1 MAITENVLTQVP
13 EFGNEEQEA
22 QWWDAHKEQVEN
34 QLVAAMRDGTARRG
48 TAQRLVSEARGSK
61 NITIRMPISD
71 LERARTLSARK
82 GLAYQTFIKML
93 LHEALDSEEK
103 RLIA

>member
-1 MAITENVLTQVP
+1 MSQTDKGMKIP
-13 EFGNEEQEA
+13 KFSSEEQEA
-22 QWWDAHKEQVEN
+22 LWWDEHKATVEEN
-34 QLVAAMRDGTARRG
+34 LIAAMRDGTAQRG
-48 TAQRLVSEARGSK
+48 TAQRLTAEVRGSK
-61 NITIRMPISD
+61 NITIRMPLAD
-71 LERARTLSARK
+71 LERARQLSSRR

>member
-1 MAITENVLTQVP
+1 MAASNNRMNIP
-13 EFGNEEQEA
+13 EFSSDEQEA
-22 QWWDAHKEQVEN
+22 RWWDDHQEQVEEN
-34 QLVAAMRDGTARRG
+34 LIAAMREGKAQRG
-48 TAQRLVSEARGSK
+48 TAQRLIAEARGSK
-61 NITIRMPISD
+61 NITIRMPLAD
-71 LERARTLSARK
+71 LERARELSAKR